1 MKPLIIGGTSAQV
14 LAHKVA
20 RELKLESTK
29 TEFKKFPDG
38 EKYVRILADVEG
50 KEVVFIQSMYKTP
63 DEYLFEYFLVVDTLK
78 DLGAKKVAGVI
89 PYFSY
94 SRQDDRFKPGEAISF
109 KTVAKLIENVGTDEI
124 ITIDL
129 HLHRV
134 EVLSRVFKI
143 PSKNIT
149 VMPFLARYVKEN
161 LNLEDLIVIGPDEE
175 AEKWAKTV
183 AEELKTDFDILEKE
197 RISPTEVVI
206 QPKKLNIRGLNV
218 LIIDD
223 IISTGGTIIKTIEV
237 LKKEGAQRIIVV
249 CAHPLLINNA
259 LPKIYDAG
267 AEMVIGTDTIPSQ
280 VSVVGS
286 APAITKVC

>member
-237 LKKEGAQRIIVV
+237 LKKEGAQRIIVA